1 MAAIMDYYFYNADG
15 SLVFSDH
22 PTSGEVK
29 IVFTDRS
36 ATIYI
41 DGFDT
46 PYEEVTFST
55 INTGYRVDKWGT
67 IEENYSAGETYI
79 YEDNGIGLT
88 VKVYAI
94 TKEETTSKVL
104 TIKYNG
110 KVIATLERGQTATIP
125 CDGKKMATDLVVGIS
140 KSVNLISFTINT
152 GERYAEQGMTW
163 GEWVESEYNTDGY
176 KISTLG
182 GCVHTADVI
191 ETQVQ
196 LDQKS
201 VTASETIVNGAAY
214 ELVTILGGSN

>member
-41 DGFDT
+41 DGSDT

-67 IEENYSAGETYI
+67 IEENYSVGETYI
-79 YEDNGIGLT
+79 YEDNGISLT

-94 TKEETTSKVL
+94 AKEETTSKVL
-104 TIKYNG
+104 TIKYSG
-110 KVIATLERGQTATIP
+110 KTIATLEKGQTATIP
-125 CDGKKMATDLVVGIS
+125 CDGKEMATDLVVSIS
-140 KSVNLISFTINT
+140 ASANLISFTIDGIT
-152 GERYAEQGMTW
+152 FQAEEGMTW
-163 GEWVESEYNTDGY
+163 GKWVESEYNTDNFY
-176 KISTLG
+176 VDLYDDS
-182 GCVHTADVI
+182 VI
-191 ETQVQ
+191 R
-196 LDQKS
+196 
-201 VTASETIVNGAAY
+201 GAAWI
-214 ELVTILGGSN
+214 TIGSGGRVYGSNSIEENGVYKSQHGGGSN